1 MFYTIADD
9 LIFYQLVTFKKKYSN
24 FELKLREY
32 FFEKTEGIYPVFVVV
47 IRQFIFFFVKKQ
59 HYFSSKVY
67 LDSMRREL
75 GDRKINIL
83 RIEKILI
90 NMLFSFFPDL
100 NIENVKIEFN
110 NHSRNREI
118 SIYFLF
124 FEERGIAIGRNGD
137 YIRAVNEI
145 FEKFIMFENQ
155 NTPLKIKC
163 KFRDS

>member
-9 LIFYQLVTFKKKYSN
+9 LIFYQLVSFKKKYTN

-32 FFEKTEGIYPVFVVV
+32 FFEKTQGIYPEFVVV

-75 GDRKINIL
+75 GNRKIIII
-83 RIEKILI
+83 RIEKTLI
-90 NMLFSFFPDL
+90 NILFSFFPDL
-100 NIENVKIEFN
+100 NIENIKIEFDN
-110 NHSRNREI
+110 QSSKREI

-124 FEERGIAIGRNGD
+124 FKERGIAIGRNGD
-137 YIRAVNEI
+137 YIRAVNEM
-145 FEKFIMFENQ
+145 FENYVVFENQ
-155 NTPLKIKC
+155 NAPLIVRC
-163 KFRDS
+163 KFKE